1 MKKIILLLLIGSLSG
16 LFVQAQSVIESAQ
29 INFVF
34 VSKDVE
40 GTIAGF
46 KSDSSV
52 DLQNIE
58 SSSFK
63 GSVSVESLKT
73 GNRLRDWS
81 LKKSKYFNEDDYP
94 RIRFQSKGITK
105 NQNGFIADGTV
116 TIKGISKSLSI
127 TFKRKDDQLIGT
139 ASLYTS
145 DFNINIKSK
154 REDNLV
160 RIEMVFKIRT
170 GV

>member
-1 MKKIILLLLIGSLSG
+1 MKKIVLFLLLSLLSSH
-16 LFVQAQSVIESAQ
+16 FVQAQSVIESAQ

-46 KSDSSV
+46 
-52 DLQNIE
+52 E
-58 SSSFK
+58 SSSSIDFRHIEASTFK
-63 GSVSVESLKT
+63 GSVSVETLKT
-73 GNRLRDWS
+73 GNMLRDWS

-94 RIRFQSKGITK
+94 RILYESHSISKTE
-105 NQNGFIADGTV
+105 NGFAADGTV
-116 TIKGISKSLSI
+116 TIKGTSKPLI
-127 TFKRKDDQLIGT
+127 IEFRRKGDQLIGT
-139 ASLYTS
+139 AAMYTS
-145 DFNINIKSK
+145 DFNINIKNK

-160 RIEMVFKIRT
+160 RIELVLKIRT